1 MSHPAPAGNSRAST
15 TTSMKTIE
23 QSPPARRSL
32 IAALALASGAIVLIG
47 SEIWLVAVLL
57 YWAMVDF
64 IGHGLVIQ
72 IAFGAVIL
80 VPALWATW
88 KLVELAIAAERYP
101 DPISGTDLS
110 DA

>member
-1 MSHPAPAGNSRAST
+1 MSHPASAGESPAVPAT
-15 TTSMKTIE
+15 AIKTIE
-23 QSPPARRSL
+23 SAPKGRRGL

-57 YWAMVDF
+57 YWALVDF
-64 IGHGLVIQ
+64 IGRGLIIQ
-72 IAFGAVIL
+72 IVFGAMIL

-101 DPISGTDLS
+101 DQTSGSEISE
-110 DA
+110 A

>member
-1 MSHPAPAGNSRAST
+1 MSHPATAGTTPASPAPT
-15 TTSMKTIE
+15 IKTIE
-23 QSPPARRSL
+23 KSPPVRRSL
-32 IAALALASGAIVLIG
+32 IATLALASGAIVLIG
-47 SEIWLVAVLL
+47 SEIWLVAILL

-80 VPALWATW
+80 IPALWATW

-101 DPISGTDLS
+101 DQVSGSETS
-110 DA
+110 EA